1 MGFQIVLPVAY
12 PCPCPAAFL
21 YILLPIPCCILIYP
35 LAHALLHCAFAHLAA
50 RCTLHGELGSTG
62 NADRTLCSSNT
73 YVLQRGTQHAA
84 RNRMLQ
90 FAACSAAC
98 NMQLATVHVAY
109 RLRPLLRFRSHV
121 VVFSA
126 AAACARRVCRAAHRD
141 AQPRIGGARARSA
154 QCSRVVHG
162 TISCSCRTA

>member
-109 RLRPLLRFRSHV
+109 RLRPCCGSLACCCVFCRS
-121 VVFSA
+121 
-126 AAACARRVCRAAHRD
+126 
-141 AQPRIGGARARSA
+141 GARSA
-154 QCSRVVHG
+154 SLSRCSSRRTTVHRWR
-162 TISCSCRTA
+162 TRSVRSVLACRPRDHQP